1 MSINPL
7 VAVAIAVT
15 SVGIIAGA
23 CKHHG
28 AQGKLETSATPN
40 NSVLNNNT
48 AAGVGPEAKFSRNLG
63 TVLAAY

>member
-7 VAVAIAVT
+7 VAFVAIAVT

-40 NSVLNNNT
+40 NSVLNNT

-63 TVLAAY
+63 TVLAA